1 MRYGVVAD
9 IHANLH
15 ALRAALARLRREG
28 VDAWLCAGDV
38 VGYGPHPNECVE
50 TIADLGCVCVAGNH
64 ELLVEWRLDERTVG
78 RLARETIGWTRAV
91 LRDDCRAYLAALPL
105 VATAPGIVMTHGSL
119 RSPAEYVRRDGEAAQ
134 QLGLLA
140 REHPAARVLVLG
152 HTHEPWVHGERAGTL
167 ARGPAGAVALAP
179 GDRYLLNPGAVGQSR
194 ERARAPSA
202 LCMTLDLD
210 LDLEPAGVRL
220 LAERYDV
227 RASRAALRRHGLA
240 PDAIHIRP
248 GALAAARRRG
258 RRVLRSSLRRGVRA

>member
-1 MRYGVVAD
+1 MRYGVIAD

-15 ALRAALARLRREG
+15 ALRAAIARLRRDG

-50 TIADLGCVCVAGNH
+50 TVAELGAVCVAGNH
-64 ELLVEWRLDERTVG
+64 ELLVERRLDERSAG

-119 RSPAEYVRRDGEAAQ
+119 QGPDEYVRREEDAAR

-140 REHPAARVLVLG
+140 RDHPDARVLIVG
-152 HTHEPWVHGERAGTL
+152 HTHEPWVHGERSGTL
-167 ARGPAGAVALAP
+167 ARGPAGAVALPP

-194 ERARAPSA
+194 ERAKPPRA
-202 LCMTLDLD
+202 LCMTLDL
-210 LDLEPAGVRL
+210 EPARVRL
-220 LAERYDV
+220 LWERYDV
-227 RASRAALRRHGLA
+227 RACRAALRRHRLA
-240 PDAIHIRP
+240 VDAIHIHP
-248 GALAAARRRG
+248 GALATARRRG
-258 RRVLRSSLRRGVRA
+258 RRALRWSLRRSPRP